1 MEAPII
7 FSKLFLKNSK
17 NELTNQLTDVS
28 VIPIFFSY
36 LNQPKTSAKSKI
48 EMLNLLRNKLKSCRM
63 LFSYFSE
70 SDGISFYIY
79 LIDTFLSS
87 DSNEDLQRTILLL
100 IQDLRNAIQ
109 LTKAVLDY
117 MYQQF
122 AYLYRNPNEL
132 TTKKINMLLILL
144 NALLG
149 DTDSSEKPNNY
160 FCLNG
165 KGGINVDL
173 LGVPPIYVKYPTS
186 ILLNFKICMP
196 DLDQSLV
203 IDSGYVAN
211 IIEINFS
218 NGKQFS
224 VDLQYPVFITV
235 KNLRKNPIKCLPSD
249 EWLAFVLNIHYR
261 DNKFFFQILIN
272 GENNSMSLE
281 VPNFNLD
288 ENTSIE
294 SITMFKGF
302 FGEATSMALINSKY
316 NNDYKKL
323 TILKSSY
330 LQQFKN
336 LKEGLWKK
344 SIIDSFTN
352 SLFSLDC
359 DDDVQQLPK
368 RSIYAKRKE
377 EPPRKLAED
386 VRFLFTPLYTNGFH
400 VDDVFGH
407 CQAIMTDGV
416 RIHKFKALQKRLSI
430 IGGGI
435 VNLLPIA
442 EMLYLNQKILTEDI
456 LFNYLTVI
464 NTILNDRKKNMR
476 NAKSTRFFE
485 TLSLFIEK
493 LPAKLFTEK
502 ILEALVNIG
511 RSTFRETEE
520 MLASVYFE
528 NIFLNEKILSKF
540 SQEIQIKFWNT
551 IALFCQSDKS
561 QIGTFVNMKKICL
574 ILQSYDEKKYY
585 QMCCE
590 DHYKQFDPD
599 IVGKIDLMQPSM
611 NRKLS
616 DLKGIISLIIDSQ
629 LAENAVI
636 LFKLLTLDVSPCLAK
651 FIINIFKGVFMKI
664 QDDAWLKAL
673 WKAFFAEKCE
683 IILANTFKHG
693 LLDIRLDIIDFLQ
706 EMHKFCKLNL
716 DAPARTNLVKV
727 INMIKSS
734 LVPQNYFCVQ
744 DKKYVTK
751 GNEIKELALHCA
763 QTIRNEQRHSS
774 CSSFKG
780 NTSIFKKEKYQEYV
794 TELYKKILMWS
805 IKENKPKIQ
814 NNNETENKLNKQNSK
829 LNEQNNKNNET
840 EEQSKI
846 KFEDIKLEQKIITD
860 FDVLI
865 MILSLTDNLND
876 PLSYKKCIDYLQK
889 FVENK
894 QNCLSI
900 IKSPIVFCWIIQL
913 AFNNFQGHD
922 TYSYNIYGVAYPTI
936 INIIFNIFELVIQTK
951 TAAVTYLPMTSIDI
965 FFTWANKIRNASN
978 ENKIHDFLKTI
989 FKGIIDRYNK
999 MTKIEFKVGG
1009 NDKKPPTE
1017 FELDFYKKNYLILIT
1032 SIYYFNFYF
1041 KFDPAIKTQRIDLL
1055 TIPGYDTM
1063 KLPEPLLNSISLDMN
1078 ATKKIEKMWTDY
1090 DFFADLL
1097 SKIRSLWDKENT
1109 YKKADYVKSIVIKYD
1124 KLMKANILDKN
1135 KKNLYLDDLK
1145 LLCYGKTAK
1154 VLEIIVPLIRII
1166 PITLAIIINT
1176 IRTHTQDQFQA
1187 RYWIKELRH
1196 FIRFIILGSTNA
1208 TIISQHDKYHSLQS
1222 QCLDAIVFGIC
1233 FLREELNKPNL
1244 VGYEYIEKAFEHLLT
1259 FCFLIVQEQYRYL
1272 EKHKSILKKLGK
1284 PARNDLSHC
1293 AVFKLF
1299 TDFIVDNKQGQP
1311 VLTNPTLVK
1320 NYSCQFKGLFN
1331 EVKTTPEWKT
1341 AFFENQTLQ
1350 ARMNTNFLSTCNYQ
1364 AIVTNRILTE
1374 PNLDNKIDDNYQ
1386 KEILQLVHAYD
1397 TELTQYTNNSFY
1409 SVRNKKTRYKKIK
1422 KSLFTWSGTW
1432 SDRDLFY
1439 KDISKLKVRIL
1450 NHYTKYFSK
1459 PYLVPILDLDY
1470 YIPAF
1475 TKFNVNTLFRD
1486 KYEQFK
1492 LGLDIDAILK
1502 SQTNIQDKSNE
1513 FITKTNNVNF
1523 IRQVYKNSNPELSY
1537 SYLKINNKMDLNKD
1551 AEIIRS
1557 LTTKPATSKM
1567 TIISN
1572 NNQPKRYLCCLV
1584 KNSHHIKGVL
1594 SVEQHYI
1601 KFQVF
1606 LNQKAGNSLSG
1617 VDIGFKQ
1624 TDEDY
1629 DSERKTCFGSYFVW
1643 HHKDLDKNAF
1653 AIEFKQ
1659 INLFFRKRYYYKNSA
1674 IEIFTKYNK
1683 SYYFNFKEEKNR
1695 EKVITEILA
1704 HLKEPSKLIDDLRE
1718 PKTLFDNVVGY
1729 QTQTSIKKKVKK
1741 QKLSKIISSWCNWEI
1756 SNYELIMWL
1765 NFFANRSY
1773 LDLTQYPVM
1782 PWVLEDYTDPLQ
1794 KETEEEL
1801 PDYKYRDLSLPMG
1814 MLTVFPESEVRK
1826 EMFIELYDTMKAEQT
1841 PGEEPEMKPY
1851 VYGSHY
1857 SNPVYV
1863 ANYLTRL
1870 FPFSHIA
1877 IELQGAN
1884 FDKPDRLFCSVQ
1896 TSFFNSATQK
1906 TDLRELI
1913 PEFYYLPEMFRNL
1926 NNLNMG
1932 IKENNELVDNVLTP
1946 CNNEPFEFV
1955 TTLRKVLESTKV
1967 SSNIHKWID
1976 LIFGYKQRG
1985 KEADAAYNVFTDK
1998 SYEDLVDTRKEPD
2011 KACLYRLVEF
2021 GLTPE
2026 QVTAKEFPSRIKKDN
2041 VKKLKLVTDSE
2052 ASLNIWKCMSKFDKK
2067 GENCFVVKA
2076 QFMDNERI
2084 NLFFNNN
2091 YFTQIK
2097 VSYSYLEKEYRAEP
2111 TKSNYQFKNKI
2122 LYKIDECYQGGI
2134 SRQPPIV
2141 FFNQGKHVML
2151 GGFSDG
2157 RFVMLPI
2164 DNALS
2169 SEKTNPLDT
2178 NAITAIEIDKD
2189 EEYLFCGNSNGNI
2202 YVYNILNSSDDAPE
2216 KEIFDFK
2223 DAITSIN
2230 VNNELN
2236 LWAACSKD
2244 GYVNLYTMPTCKL
2257 IRSLK
2262 LPEKVS
2268 PHFIFLSSC
2277 PLPCLVVICEM
2288 EMFVYTVNGHLHFT
2302 QQTSSVIISPIIMRD
2317 LHFCEYLA
2325 YLMDDTVY
2333 IRSFPSLTLEV
2344 TVSLPVSVSHLC
2356 VSEDN
2361 TMLYAVSLDG
2371 TQILVIR
2378 EHKDLKTMDE
2388 NEMMSQSSII

>member
-36 LNQPKTSAKSKI
+36 LNQPQISANSKI

-79 LIDTFLSS
+79 LIDTFLRS
-87 DSNEDLQRTILLL
+87 DSTEDLQTTILLL
-100 IQDLRNAIQ
+100 IQELRSTIQ
-109 LTKAVLDY
+109 LTKTVLDY
-117 MYQQF
+117 IYQQF
-122 AYLYRNPNEL
+122 AYLYRHPNEL
-132 TTKKINMLLILL
+132 TTNKINMLLILL

-149 DTDSSEKPNNY
+149 DTDNSEKPNNY

-186 ILLNFKICMP
+186 IILNFKICMP

-203 IDSGYVAN
+203 IESGYVAN

-218 NGKQFS
+218 NGKNFS
-224 VDLQYPVFITV
+224 VDLKYPMFITV
-235 KNLRKNPIKCLPSD
+235 KNLRKNPIKCLPFD
-249 EWLAFVLNIHYR
+249 EWLAFVVNIHCR
-261 DNKFFFQILIN
+261 DNKFFFSILIN

-281 VPNFNLD
+281 VPNFTLD
-288 ENTSIE
+288 ENTCIE

-302 FGEATSMALINSKY
+302 FGEATSMTLINSKY

-352 SLFSLDC
+352 SLFNLDC
-359 DDDVQQLPK
+359 EDDVQQLPK

-400 VDDVFGH
+400 VDDIFGH

-416 RIHKFKALQKRLSI
+416 KVHKFKALQKRLSI

-476 NAKSTRFFE
+476 NAKNTRFFE

-511 RSTFRETEE
+511 RGTFKETEE

-528 NIFLNEKILSKF
+528 DIFLNEKILSKF
-540 SQEIQIKFWNT
+540 SQELQIKFWNT

-574 ILQSYDEKKYY
+574 ILQSYDEKKYF

-590 DHYKQFDPD
+590 DHYNQFDYE
-599 IVGKIDLMQPSM
+599 IVGKLELMQPSM

-629 LAENAVI
+629 LAENAVV

-651 FIINIFKGVFMKI
+651 FIINIFKVVFIKTK
-664 QDDAWLKAL
+664 DKDWLKAL
-673 WKAFFAEKCE
+673 WKAFFAEKCD

-706 EMHKFCKLNL
+706 EMHRFYQEYL
-716 DAPARTNLVKV
+716 DSASGAYMFKV

-763 QTIRNEQRHSS
+763 QKIKKEQTHSS

-780 NTSIFKKEKYQEYV
+780 NTSIFKKENYQQYINK
-794 TELYKKILMWS
+794 LYQKILIWS
-805 IKENKPKIQ
+805 MQRDKEEKSD
-814 NNNETENKLNKQNSK
+814 KQNKS
-829 LNEQNNKNNET
+829 EIE
-840 EEQSKI
+840 I
-846 KFEDIKLEQKIITD
+846 KFEDIKLEQKVIID
-860 FDVLI
+860 FDVLL
-865 MILSLTDNLND
+865 MVLSLTDNLND
-876 PLSYKKCIDYLQK
+876 PLYYKKCIDYLQK
-889 FVENK
+889 FAENK
-894 QNCLSI
+894 QNCLNI
-900 IKSPIVFCWIIQL
+900 MKKPVVFCWILQL

-922 TYSYNIYGVAYPTI
+922 TYSYNIYGVAFPTI
-936 INIIFNIFELVIQTK
+936 INILFNLFDLVSQTK
-951 TAAVTYLPMTSIDI
+951 TPQKTFLPMYEIEI
-965 FFTWANKIRNASN
+965 LFIWADKIRNESN
-978 ENKIHDFLKTI
+978 ENKVHDFLKMLL
-989 FKGIIDRYNK
+989 KGIIDRYNK
-999 MTKIEFKVGG
+999 TVKIEFKVEK
-1009 NDKKPPTE
+1009 NDKKPTE
-1017 FELDFYKKNYLILIT
+1017 FELDFYKKNYLVIIS

-1041 KFDPAIKTQRIDLL
+1041 KFDPEINQNIATYLNIHT
-1055 TIPGYDTM
+1055 YTM
-1063 KLPEPLLNSISLDMN
+1063 KLPEQLLNSISLDMN
-1078 ATKKIEKMWTDY
+1078 ATKKIEKMWNDY

-1097 SKIRSLWDKENT
+1097 SKIRFLWDKENT
-1109 YKKADYVKSIVIKYD
+1109 YKKVEYAKVALIKYD
-1124 KLMKANILDKN
+1124 KLMKNIVLDKN

-1145 LLCYGKTAK
+1145 LLCYGKNEK
-1154 VLEIIVPLIRII
+1154 EIEKIVPLIRII

-1176 IRTHTQDQFQA
+1176 IRVHTQDQFQA
-1187 RYWIKELRH
+1187 RYWIKEFRH
-1196 FIRFIILGSTNA
+1196 FIRFIILASTNA
-1208 TIISQHDKYHSLQS
+1208 TIINQHDKYHSLQY
-1222 QCLDAIVFGIC
+1222 QCFDAIVFGIC
-1233 FLREELNKPNL
+1233 FLRDELDKPDQI
-1244 VGYEYIEKAFEHLLT
+1244 GHEYIEKAFEHLLT

-1272 EKHKSILKKLGK
+1272 EKHKSILKKLSK

-1299 TDFIVDNKQGQP
+1299 TEFIVDKQGQP
-1311 VLTNPTLVK
+1311 LLTNQMII
-1320 NYSCQFKGLFN
+1320 NNNACQYKGLFN
-1331 EVKTTPEWKT
+1331 VVKLSQEWRT
-1341 AFFENQTLQ
+1341 ALFENQTLQ
-1350 ARMNTNFLSTCNYQ
+1350 ARMNINFLSSCNYQ
-1364 AIVTNRILTE
+1364 AIVTVRYSTAQSLRNV
-1374 PNLDNKIDDNYQ
+1374 IDDNYQ
-1386 KEILQLVHAYD
+1386 REILPLVQAYD
-1397 TELTQYTNNSFY
+1397 NELTQYTNNSFY
-1409 SVRNKKTRYKKIK
+1409 SVRNKKTCYKKIK

-1486 KYEQFK
+1486 TYEQFK

-1502 SQTNIQDKSNE
+1502 SQTNMQDKSNE
-1513 FITKTNNVNF
+1513 FITKGNNVNF
-1523 IRQVYKNSNPELSY
+1523 IRQIYKKSNPELSY
-1537 SYLKINNKMDLNKD
+1537 SYLKINNKMDLGKD

-1557 LTTKPATSKM
+1557 LTTKSATSKM
-1567 TIISN
+1567 TIVGN

-1584 KNSHHIKGVL
+1584 KNSHHIKGVI
-1594 SVEQHYI
+1594 SVEQHHI
-1601 KFQVF
+1601 RFQVF

-1653 AIEFKQ
+1653 VIDFKQ

-1695 EKVITEILA
+1695 DKVRTEILS

-1718 PKTLFDNVVGY
+1718 PKTLFDNVVGF
-1729 QTQTSIKKKVKK
+1729 QTQSSGKKKVKK
-1741 QKLSKIISSWCNWEI
+1741 QKLSKIINSWCNWEI

-1794 KETEEEL
+1794 KADDEGMRN
-1801 PDYKYRDLSLPMG
+1801 YKYRDLSLPMG

-1826 EMFIELYDTMKAEQT
+1826 EMFIELYDTMKADENEQ
-1841 PGEEPEMKPY
+1841 EEQMKPY

-1884 FDKPDRLFCSVQ
+1884 FDKPDRLFCSIQ

-1932 IKENNELVDNVLTP
+1932 IKENNELVDHVLTP

-1955 TTLRKVLESTKV
+1955 TTLRKVLESTEV

-1985 KEADAAYNVFTDK
+1985 KEADLAYNVFTDK

-2026 QVTAKEFPSRIKKDN
+2026 QVTAKEFPARIKKDN

-2076 QFMDNERI
+2076 QFTDNERI

-2097 VSYSYLEKEYRAEP
+2097 VSYSYLDKEYRAEP
-2111 TKSNYQFKNKI
+2111 TKSNYQLKNKI

-2134 SRQPPIV
+2134 SKQPPIC
-2141 FFNQGKHVML
+2141 FFNQGKYVML

-2157 RFVMLPI
+2157 KFVMLTI
-2164 DNALS
+2164 DHALPL
-2169 SEKTNPLDT
+2169 EKMNPLD
-2178 NAITAIEIDKD
+2178 NNPITAIEIDKD

-2202 YVYNILNSSDDAPE
+2202 FVYNILSSDDVLE

-2223 DAITSIN
+2223 GAITSIN

-2262 LPEKVS
+2262 LPEKIS

-2277 PLPCLVVICEM
+2277 PLPCLVVICEI
-2288 EMFVYTVNGHLHFT
+2288 EMLVYTVNGHLHFT
-2302 QQTSSVIISPIIMRD
+2302 QQTSSLIISPIIMRD

-2333 IRSFPSLTLEV
+2333 IRSFPSLALEV
-2344 TVSLPVSVSHLC
+2344 TISLTVSVSHLC
-2356 VSEDN
+2356 VSDDN
-2361 TMLYAVSLDG
+2361 LVLYGISHDG

-2378 EHKDLKTMDE
+2378 EHKELKTMDE
-2388 NEMMSQSSII
+2388 NNEMMNQSSITTM